1 MQNEA
6 TIKRNYLYLLFVVPV
21 LFFLIYYLLDVL
33 ILLALSVLLAFIFD
47 PVINFLEKNSFKR
60 LHAILLVFL
69 VFALMAFG
77 IYSYLIPAILN
88 QTNALFLKLNVGT
101 IKDQL
106 ALFEDHLQTLF
117 PFVTKEIISQ
127 QIDKLSSG
135 MVENLFRQV
144 SPFITNIF
152 SFLAVLFILP
162 FTTFFILRDR
172 TQIIKGLVS
181 VLPNRY
187 LEMSYWVLKKVTQQL
202 GRYVRGW
209 MLDALFIGL
218 ACGLSFHIIGVDNA
232 LALGALAGVGHLI
245 PYFGPIIGGVPALL
259 ISFLQ
264 YGDLSKAPIIIL
276 SLLIIYALDNGIV
289 QPFIFSKSV
298 HMHPLIIIFLIIAG
312 GQLYGL
318 LGMLLAIPTAT
329 VIKTASMEF
338 YFAWKNY
345 RITRI

>member
-6 TIKRNYLYLLFVVPV
+6 VIKRNYFPLLFILPL

-33 ILLALSVLLAFIFD
+33 ILLALSVLLAFILD
-47 PVINFLEKNSFKR
+47 PIINFLEKNSFKR

-69 VFALMAFG
+69 ISFMFGFG
-77 IYSYLIPAILN
+77 IYSYLIPAILK
-88 QTNALFLKLNVGT
+88 QTNALFLKLNVET
-101 IKDQL
+101 IKSQL
-106 ALFEDHLQTLF
+106 VLLEDHMQTLF
-117 PFVTKEIISQ
+117 PFVTKERIAQ
-127 QIDKLSSG
+127 QVEKLSAG
-135 MVENLFRQV
+135 MFENLLQQV
-144 SPFITNIF
+144 SPFLTNIF
-152 SFLAVLFILP
+152 SFLAVIIILP

-172 TQIIKGLVS
+172 AQIVKGIVS

-187 LEMSYWVLKKVTQQL
+187 LEMSYSVIKKVTQQL

-218 ACGLSFHIIGVDNA
+218 ACGLSFHLIGVDNA

-245 PYFGPIIGGVPALL
+245 PYFGPIIGGIPALL
-259 ISFLQ
+259 ITFLQ
-264 YGDLSKAPIIIL
+264 YGDLSKAPIIII

-298 HMHPLIIIFLIIAG
+298 NMHPLIIIFLIIAG
-312 GQLYGL
+312 GQLYGV
-318 LGMLLAIPTAT
+318 LGMLIAIPTAT

-338 YFAWKNY
+338 YFVWKNY

>member
-6 TIKRNYLYLLFVVPV
+6 VIKRNYLLLLFVLPL

-47 PVINFLEKNSFKR
+47 PIINFLEKNSFKR

-69 VFALMAFG
+69 IFSLLGFG
-77 IYSYLIPAILN
+77 IYSFLIPAILN
-88 QTNALFLKLNVGT
+88 QTNALFLKLNVDT
-101 IKDQL
+101 IKSQFVL
-106 ALFEDHLQTLF
+106 LEDHMQTLF
-117 PFVTKEIISQ
+117 PFVTKEMVSQ
-127 QIDKLSSG
+127 QVEKLSTG
-135 MVENLFRQV
+135 MLENLFKQV
-144 SPFITNIF
+144 SPFLTNIF
-152 SFLAVLFILP
+152 SFLAVIIILP

-187 LEMSYWVLKKVTQQL
+187 LEMSYWVIKKVTRQL

-209 MLDALFIGL
+209 MLDALFVGL
-218 ACGLSFHIIGVDNA
+218 ACGLSFQLIGIDNA
-232 LALGALAGVGHLI
+232 LALGVLAGVGHLI
-245 PYFGPIIGGVPALL
+245 PYFGPIVGGVPALL

-264 YGDLSKAPIIIL
+264 YGDLSKVPIIIIF
-276 SLLIIYALDNGIV
+276 LLIIYALDNGIV

-298 HMHPLIIIFLIIAG
+298 NMHPLIIIFLIIAG
-312 GQLYGL
+312 GQLYGV
-318 LGMLLAIPTAT
+318 LGMLIAIPTAT
-329 VIKTASMEF
+329 VVKTASKEF

-345 RITRI
+345 RITRM

>member
-6 TIKRNYLYLLFVVPV
+6 VIKRNYLSLLLVILP
-21 LFFLIYYLLDVL
+21 LFLLIYYLLDVL
-33 ILLALSVLLAFIFD
+33 ILLALSILLAFIFD

-60 LHAILLVFL
+60 LHAILLVFIIASL
-69 VFALMAFG
+69 VGIG
-77 IYSYLIPAILN
+77 IYSYLIPAILE
-88 QTNALFLKLNVGT
+88 QTNAMFSKLST
-101 IKDQL
+101 DFITHQL
-106 ALFEDHLQTLF
+106 SQFEDKLHILF
-117 PFVTKEIISQ
+117 PFVTKDLITHQVE
-127 QIDKLSSG
+127 KLSTG
-135 MVENLFRQV
+135 MLENLLQQV
-144 SPFITNIF
+144 SPFLTNIF
-152 SFLAVLFILP
+152 SFLAVMIILP

-172 TQIIKGLVS
+172 TQIIKGIVS

-187 LEMSYWVLKKVTQQL
+187 LEMSYWVIKKVTQQL

-209 MLDALFIGL
+209 MLDALFIGV
-218 ACGLSFHIIGVDNA
+218 ACGLSFQLIGIDNA

-264 YGDLSKAPIIIL
+264 YGDFSKAPIIL
-276 SLLIIYALDNGIV
+276 LFLLIIYALDNGIV
-289 QPFIFSKSV
+289 QPYIFSKSV

-312 GQLYGL
+312 GQLYGA

>member
-6 TIKRNYLYLLFVVPV
+6 AIKRNYLLLLLVLPL

-47 PVINFLEKNSFKR
+47 PIINFLEKNSFKR
-60 LHAILLVFL
+60 LHAILFVFL
-69 VFALMAFG
+69 IFSLLGLG
-77 IYSYLIPAILN
+77 IYSYIIPAILK
-88 QTNALFLKLNVGT
+88 QTNALFLKLNVET
-101 IKDQL
+101 IKSQFS
-106 ALFEDHLQTLF
+106 LFEDHMQTLF
-117 PFVTKEIISQ
+117 PFATKDVITRQVE
-127 QIDKLSSG
+127 KLSTG
-135 MVENLFRQV
+135 MLENLFKQV
-144 SPFITNIF
+144 SPFLTNIF
-152 SFLAVLFILP
+152 SFLAVIIILP

-172 TQIIKGLVS
+172 IQIIKGVVS

-187 LEMSYWVLKKVTQQL
+187 LEMSYTVIKKVTQQL

-218 ACGLSFHIIGVDNA
+218 ACGLSFQLIGVDNA

-245 PYFGPIIGGVPALL
+245 PYFGPIIGGIPALL

-264 YGDLSKAPIIIL
+264 YGDFSKAPIIIL
-276 SLLIIYALDNGIV
+276 FLLIIYALDNGIV

-298 HMHPLIIIFLIIAG
+298 NMHPLMIIFLIIAG
-312 GQLYGL
+312 GQLYGV
-318 LGMLLAIPTAT
+318 LGMLIAIPTAT
-329 VIKTASMEF
+329 VIKTASKEF

-345 RITRI
+345 RITRM

>member
-6 TIKRNYLYLLFVVPV
+6 AIKRNYLLLLLVLPLLFV
-21 LFFLIYYLLDVL
+21 LIYYLLDVL
-33 ILLALSVLLAFIFD
+33 ILFALSVLLAFIFD
-47 PVINFLEKNSFKR
+47 PIINFLEKNSFKR

-69 VFALMAFG
+69 IASLIGMG
-77 IYSYLIPAILN
+77 IYSYLIPAILE
-88 QTNALFLKLNVGT
+88 QTNALFSKLSST
-101 IKDQL
+101 FISSQL
-106 ALFEDHLQTLF
+106 ILFEDKLHVLF
-117 PFVTKEIISQ
+117 PFVTKELITQ
-127 QIDKLSSG
+127 QIEKISTG
-135 MVENLFRQV
+135 MLENLFTQL
-144 SPFITNIF
+144 SPFLTNIF
-152 SFLAVLFILP
+152 SFLAVMIILP
-162 FTTFFILRDR
+162 FATFFILRDR

-181 VLPNRY
+181 ILPNRY

-218 ACGLSFHIIGVDNA
+218 ACGLSFELIGVDNA

-276 SLLIIYALDNGIV
+276 FLLIIYALDNGIV
-289 QPFIFSKSV
+289 QPSIFSKSV
-298 HMHPLIIIFLIIAG
+298 NMHPLIIIFLIIAG
-312 GQLYGL
+312 GQLYGV

-329 VIKTASMEF
+329 VIRTASMEF

-345 RITRI
+345 RITKI

>member
-6 TIKRNYLYLLFVVPV
+6 IIKRNYLFLLLVLPL

-47 PVINFLEKNSFKR
+47 PIIYFLEKNSFKR

-69 VFALMAFG
+69 VFALVALG
-77 IYSYLIPAILN
+77 IYSYLVPTILS
-88 QTNALFLKLNVGT
+88 QLNALFVKLNVGT
-101 IKDQL
+101 IRSQFVL
-106 ALFEDHLQTLF
+106 LEDHLLIFF
-117 PFVTKEIISQ
+117 PFVTREIISQ
-127 QIDKLSSG
+127 QVDKLSSG
-135 MVENLFRQV
+135 IVENLFNQI
-144 SPFITNIF
+144 SPFLTNIF
-152 SFLAVLFILP
+152 SFFAVIVILP
-162 FTTFFILRDR
+162 FTTFFILRDK
-172 TQIIKGLVS
+172 TLIIKGLVS
-181 VLPNRY
+181 ALPNRY
-187 LEMSYWVLKKVTQQL
+187 LEMSYWVIKKVTHQL

-218 ACGLSFHIIGVDNA
+218 ACGLSFQLIGVDNA
-232 LALGALAGVGHLI
+232 LALGVLAGVGHLI

-264 YGDLSKAPIIIL
+264 YGDLSKAPIIIV
-276 SLLIIYALDNGIV
+276 SLLIIYALDNGVV

-298 HMHPLIIIFLIIAG
+298 HMHPLIIILLIIAG

>member
-6 TIKRNYLYLLFVVPV
+6 VIKRNYFPLLFILPL

-33 ILLALSVLLAFIFD
+33 ILLALSVLLAFILD
-47 PVINFLEKNSFKR
+47 PIINFLEKNSFKR

-69 VFALMAFG
+69 ISFMLGFG
-77 IYSYLIPAILN
+77 IYSYLIPAILK
-88 QTNALFLKLNVGT
+88 QTNALFLKLNVET
-101 IKDQL
+101 IKSQL
-106 ALFEDHLQTLF
+106 VLLEDHIQTLF
-117 PFVTKEIISQ
+117 PFVTKERIAQ
-127 QIDKLSSG
+127 QVEKLSAG
-135 MVENLFRQV
+135 MFENLLQQV
-144 SPFITNIF
+144 SPFLTNIF
-152 SFLAVLFILP
+152 SFLAVIIILP

-172 TQIIKGLVS
+172 AQIVKGMVS

-187 LEMSYWVLKKVTQQL
+187 LEMSYSVIKKVTQQL

-218 ACGLSFHIIGVDNA
+218 ACGLSFHLIGVDNA

-245 PYFGPIIGGVPALL
+245 PYFGPIIGGIPALL
-259 ISFLQ
+259 ITFLQ
-264 YGDLSKAPIIIL
+264 YGDLSKAPIIII

-298 HMHPLIIIFLIIAG
+298 NMHPLIIIFLIIAG
-312 GQLYGL
+312 GQLYGV
-318 LGMLLAIPTAT
+318 LGMLIAIPTAT